1 MADYYE
7 ILGVGRAADEKE
19 IRQAYRRL
27 ARQHHPDVNPGDDGA
42 AERFKSINAAYEV
55 LSDADKRAR
64 YDRYGDRWEH
74 AGQFEQAAHF
84 GGGAGPGGGGF
95 TQFFRMRD
103 FGDGGGR
110 GGFTFTS
117 GGGPGA
123 TLSDLLSGLG
133 GVASGIGDRLRPQ
146 PAADVPV
153 DITLE
158 EADAGATRMVNLHDG
173 RRLEVKIPPGIADGG
188 RVHIG
193 AGSSSSSDG
202 PGQGQGQDFNLLVS
216 VQPHPG
222 FERDGDDLHTTVD
235 VPLTDAV
242 LGGAAIVKTLRG
254 QIELTLPPE
263 TQNGRRFRLAGQGM
277 SRLSDPARRGNL
289 YATVNVTLPVNLNQR
304 QRRLFEELRDADA
317 DAGNDDDDG
326 DDGAAQRTTG

>member
-27 ARQHHPDVNPGDDGA
+27 ARQHHPDVNPGDEDA

-55 LSDADKRAR
+55 LSDADKRAK

-84 GGGAGPGGGGF
+84 GAGPGGGF
-95 TQFFRMRD
+95 SQFFRMRD

-133 GVASGIGDRLRPQ
+133 GMASGIGDRLRPQ
-146 PAADVPV
+146 PAADLPV

-158 EADAGATRMVNLHDG
+158 EADAGATRIVNLHDG
-173 RRLEVKIPPGIADGG
+173 RHLEVKIPPGIADGG

-193 AGSSSSSDG
+193 AGSSSE
-202 PGQGQGQDFNLLVS
+202 GQGQGQDFNLLVS
-216 VQPHPG
+216 VQPHPR

-254 QIELTLPPE
+254 HIELTLPPE

-277 SRLSDPARRGNL
+277 SRLGDPARRGNL
-289 YATVNVTLPVNLNQR
+289 YATVNVTLPVNLNER
-304 QRRLFEELRDADA
+304 QRRLFQELRDAGA
-317 DAGNDDDDG
+317 DDSAGDG
-326 DDGAAQRTTG
+326 GAAQGTTA

>member
-7 ILGVGRAADEKE
+7 ILGVGRTADEKE

-27 ARQHHPDVNPGDDGA
+27 ARQHHPDVNPGDEGA

-55 LSDADKRAR
+55 LSDADKRAK

-74 AGQFEQAAHF
+74 AEQFEQAGHF
-84 GGGAGPGGGGF
+84 GGGGRPGGGGF
-95 TQFFRMRD
+95 TQFFRMGD
-103 FGDGGGR
+103 FGGGGR

-133 GVASGIGDRLRPQ
+133 GMAGGIGDRLRPQ
-146 PAADVPV
+146 PAAEVPV
-153 DITLE
+153 EITLE
-158 EADAGATRMVNLHDG
+158 EADAGAIRMVSLPDG
-173 RRLEVKIPPGIADGG
+173 RHLEVKIPPGIADGG
-188 RVHIG
+188 RVHIAAG
-193 AGSSSSSDG
+193 GGSSSGDG
-202 PGQGQGQDFNLLVS
+202 PGSGQGQGQDFNLLVS
-216 VQPHPG
+216 VLPHPG
-222 FERDGDDLHTTVD
+222 LERDGDDLRTTVD

-289 YATVNVTLPVNLNQR
+289 YATVNVTLPVNLTER
-304 QRRLFEELRDADA
+304 QRRLFEELRDDLAGAGAD
-317 DAGNDDDDG
+317 G
-326 DDGAAQRTTG
+326 GA